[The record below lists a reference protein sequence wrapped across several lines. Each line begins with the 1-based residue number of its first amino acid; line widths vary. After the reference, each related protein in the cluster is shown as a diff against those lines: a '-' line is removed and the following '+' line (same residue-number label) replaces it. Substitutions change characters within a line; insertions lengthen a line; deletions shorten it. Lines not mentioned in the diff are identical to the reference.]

1 MKIVRKVDEMQNAV
15 ASFKARSENPAL
27 WRGSVSRKTEGK
39 AEIITKTDS
48 QTGNKVVVIFS
59 ESDINVSIGGSGYD
73 LINDRQVSGNV
84 HVEAWVP
91 AFIRTSP
98 Q

>member
-1 MKIVRKVDEMQNAV
+1 MVHDYV
-15 ASFKARSENPAL
+15 AKCFKARSENPAL

-59 ESDINVSIGGSGYD
+59 ESDTNVSIGGSGYD

-91 AFIRTSP
+91 AFIRLN
-98 Q
+98 